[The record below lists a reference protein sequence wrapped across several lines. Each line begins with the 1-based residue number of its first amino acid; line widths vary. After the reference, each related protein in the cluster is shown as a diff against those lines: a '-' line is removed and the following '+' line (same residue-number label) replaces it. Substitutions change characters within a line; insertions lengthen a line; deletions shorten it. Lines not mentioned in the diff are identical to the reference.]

1 MIEPVVQRPM
11 RRIECS
17 TPRQTIRPLT
27 RSTMPS
33 GSATARKPRAI
44 SICRRKATTA
54 SVPKVISVAFTTRWY
69 STVPVPMLRSRRDL
83 VADRATSQTA
93 AMAALSDR

>member
-1 MIEPVVQRPM
+1 
-11 RRIECS
+11 
-17 TPRQTIRPLT
+17 
-27 RSTMPS
+27 MPS

-44 SICRRKATTA
+44 SICRRNATTA
-54 SVPKVISVAFTTRWY
+54 RVPNVISVAFTTRWY

-93 AMAALSDR
+93 AMAALSER